1 MNCRVCHR
9 EVPTGEFCGHCGAT
23 MFRRRGDGA
32 DWLRASAYA
41 AAPTERLW
49 SPSLTSTLF
58 PTLPRRVRPA
68 FLAALVVVIG
78 LLVIAAATGLQ
89 APLIGL
95 VGFGLPV
102 VFIAYLRETDAV
114 ADLGLRTLA
123 AAVVM
128 GSVLGIG
135 WAFGADA
142 AAAYTDDDALGL
154 PLSTVK
160 LLIVDLAI
168 PLTYLLLM
176 LAPIV
181 AIRMAPAVRSGARES
196 MDGFV
201 LGSLGALSF
210 AAASN
215 ITRLAPQ
222 LADGLVD
229 DDGRPGIHLVIAGA
243 IQGVAVPLTAA
254 AVGGTIG
261 AALWFSR
268 REDTALRPPR
278 YASIPSAVAIGVMV
292 YLLMG
297 LLEFFPLSRN
307 VVMGGYALLAVASL
321 YVARVFIHCT
331 LLYEAPDTA
340 APDEPVLCPQ
350 CELVVPD
357 MPFCP
362 SCGAAAHA
370 ASRTSR
376 AARRAIRPIPASASA
391 SDDH

>member
-1 MNCRVCHR
+1 M
-9 EVPTGEFCGHCGAT
+9 AT
-23 MFRRRGDGA
+23 NRFSAPLGRSGSSVANIVTKSGTNQLHGSGSFYFRNSAHMEAAYGFSITVA
-32 DWLRASAYA
+32 MLMTTFLLMHFLRY
-41 AAPTERLW
+41 RLKW
-49 SPSLTSTLF
+49 GWP
-58 PTLPRRVRPA
+58 
-68 FLAALVVVIG
+68 VVIG

-123 AAVVM
+123 AAAVM

-268 REDTALRPPR
+268 REDTAIDLPVGPR
-278 YASIPSAVAIGVMV
+278 TAEIRSTPEFARATHAIYAALA
-292 YLLMG
+292 
-297 LLEFFPLSRN
+297 R
-307 VVMGGYALLAVASL
+307 GGA
-321 YVARVFIHCT
+321 
-331 LLYEAPDTA
+331 
-340 APDEPVLCPQ
+340 
-350 CELVVPD
+350 
-357 MPFCP
+357 
-362 SCGAAAHA
+362 
-370 ASRTSR
+370 
-376 AARRAIRPIPASASA
+376 
-391 SDDH
+391 